1 MATKGERPLVA
12 LPWMLDFMK
21 ARCQAALLRS
31 LGAAGGYIGRF
42 VPSALPSGVVGGGDV
57 KVVCC
62 LFLNTGSPR
71 RWCCSGRAL
80 PPSATA
86 QQLHRDGKTGT
97 GEHTE
102 FEDGGKF

>member
-1 MATKGERPLVA
+1 MDVGLHEGTVPGGSPAELGGRRGVHRPFCAIGAT
-12 LPWMLDFMK
+12 
-21 ARCQAALLRS
+21 LRR
-31 LGAAGGYIGRF
+31 G
-42 VPSALPSGVVGGGDV
+42 GGGDV